1 MKILKSISG
10 FTVLFIF
17 KGGSFSSM
25 MILGWVV
32 VSIYI
37 LIANTVDG
45 DCSMAFDE
53 YYMGMRK
60 CCDGKFEYHTCFNC
74 KYSNID
80 IPKRDITFVSK
91 HLPFSCTFVYDW

>member
-1 MKILKSISG
+1 
-10 FTVLFIF
+10 
-17 KGGSFSSM
+17 M
-25 MILGWVV
+25 MILCSII
-32 VSIYI
+32 VSLHI
-37 LIANTVDG
+37 LIGNTVDG
-45 DCSMAFDE
+45 DCSLAYDE
-53 YYMGMRK
+53 YHKGIRK